1 MQNDE
6 IKTNDEFILHSS
18 DGKDYKIIIY
28 DVNPFRPPEFAIA
41 FFLYDENG
49 KLIRGGT
56 NDDFWFIG
64 EGFFI
69 LNKDKLEK
77 VNKYE

>member
-1 MQNDE
+1 MQNNE
-6 IKTNDEFILHSS
+6 IKANDEFILHSS

-28 DVNPFRPPEFAIA
+28 NVNYFRPPEATVA

-49 KLIRGGT
+49 KTIQ
-56 NDDFWFIG
+56 NNQDEVWFIG

-77 VNKYE
+77 VNKDE

>member
-6 IKTNDEFILHSS
+6 IKANDEFILHSS

-28 DVNPFRPPEFAIA
+28 NVNYFRPPESTIA
-41 FFLYDENG
+41 FFLYDEDG

-56 NDDFWFIG
+56 HDDFWFIG

-77 VNKYE
+77 VT

>member
-6 IKTNDEFILHSS
+6 IKANDEFILHSS

-28 DVNPFRPPEFAIA
+28 NVNYFRPPESTIA
-41 FFLYDENG
+41 FLLYNEDGE
-49 KLIRGGT
+49 LIRGGS

-77 VNKYE
+77 VT